1 MFWSCLSSSL
11 AQGSHWRSILAK
23 NHDSSMPS
31 FCALLLAGARFIYSS
46 NLLVVALTFTFFL
59 ATYLPSRKS
68 VALLKLVRHDEIS
81 RIQLQALERTG
92 VKSTVGCIN
101 VQVNMPYISF
111 HPFTP
116 PKKPNLSEVGFK
128 PPNLWDFEK
137 KYLIIQ
143 VYHEE
148 FPLLILIMREWFS
161 REIYKWTYPS
171 WELSY
176 PTFGGKEIHENHRLK
191 SDTLMGYVSR
201 SLEGTSSSLQFAAS
215 SLPHSEW

>member
-128 PPNLWDFEK
+128 PPNLWDFETK
-137 KYLIIQ
+137 IPHHPSISWGISPSNPHHARVIFQGNIQ
-143 VYHEE
+143 MDL
-148 FPLLILIMREWFS
+148 P
-161 REIYKWTYPS
+161 
-171 WELSY
+171 
-176 PTFGGKEIHENHRLK
+176 
-191 SDTLMGYVSR
+191 LMGTIISHLR
-201 SLEGTSSSLQFAAS
+201 GKGNPWKSSTQKWHFDGIC
-215 SLPHSEW
+215 